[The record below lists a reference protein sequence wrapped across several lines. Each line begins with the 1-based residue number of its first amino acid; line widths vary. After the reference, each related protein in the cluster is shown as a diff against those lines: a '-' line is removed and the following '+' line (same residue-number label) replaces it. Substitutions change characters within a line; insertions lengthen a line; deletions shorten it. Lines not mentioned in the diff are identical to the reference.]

1 VTPAHRFPVDVLI
14 VIVREGRILLTERA
28 GDIYLAGHWAIPGGK
43 VNDGETVT
51 QAAAREVAEEVGL
64 TIHPNRLQFVGVTH
78 HRPPHGDSRIGFG
91 FVAEVDPT
99 AEPANL
105 EPDKCSSLAWH
116 DPSSLPEPTMPYT
129 SEIVRLYLDK
139 EAFSEHDW
147 N

>member
-14 VIVREGRILLTERA
+14 LVVRDGRILLTERA

-64 TIHPNRLQFVGVTH
+64 AVDPDRLQFVGVTH

-91 FVAEVDPT
+91 FLTEIDQDT
-99 AEPANL
+99 EPRNL
-105 EPDKCSSLAWH
+105 EPDKCARLAWR
-116 DPSSLPEPTMPYT
+116 DPSQLPQPTMPYT

-139 EAFSEHDW
+139 EVFSEHDW
-147 N
+147 S